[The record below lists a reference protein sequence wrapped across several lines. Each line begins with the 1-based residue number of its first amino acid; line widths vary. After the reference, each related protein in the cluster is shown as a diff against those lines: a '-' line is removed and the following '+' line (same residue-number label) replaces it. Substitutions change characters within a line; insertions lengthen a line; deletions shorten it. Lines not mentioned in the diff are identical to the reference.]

1 MPASLRVGHKW
12 EEAVV
17 FVSSGVR
24 NSWDLSST
32 DRIRI
37 LLRKDGVEKVNL
49 FVWCKAPQK
58 KMEKQANRTER
69 LGALLSSRNALVRR
83 EAAQAL
89 GHFPLTNPYV
99 IDILKNNFQANAW
112 DTREAAV
119 EAFRAI
125 LKAMPFKSQVISPRI
140 DSISRLNLRDTVR
153 TYHPLLSCEAEL
165 VTRMGVCSFGEQR
178 KLVDE
183 QLDFQ
188 SVIGISSGT
197 FLSEDD
203 FSSSGNVKETT
214 PERKLDLVATTD
226 TIGCDDSLEEL
237 DAAIYSVCIRLMRD
251 VVDVKWEIRHGAA
264 LAIACILTVAPS
276 RLSPSL
282 VDVLATRLF
291 QTIALDKFIDF
302 SSGRTAV
309 GPVREAVAECIARLT
324 MVFPSSGFVDI
335 IFDHIYMLHKMTD
348 GIQAECYNAN
358 DLESHKRTWF
368 HRQAALLIIK
378 YHLAGPYYD
387 VKFNEVFRLLLCSF
401 EDSHDE
407 VCASALSAI
416 TTLFCKDD
424 LKPEVSEMISHVEHV
439 IYRFIDSTCN
449 VSRNQLL
456 DIDTVAVDL
465 LSLLA
470 IWLQGD
476 SSRKLPYPVSSN
488 LSYLLDPLHIT
499 LSLKVVNVFSV
510 SFSRPS
516 PLKDE
521 NEYKEFETCI
531 MSVLASLFHTVLFA
545 APQDTED
552 LIEACILCVHRIVE
566 YFVFVKHLPQALV
579 ETIGRWTACLLI
591 DARNAEIDLEKC
603 NVRSDASRNSTEC
616 LCGDEIRSLSDMIRI
631 DVVLTRKL
639 HVARFLAPLIS
650 AIYNFPSRIGN
661 QLLSEAVQLL
671 ITPTMKSLLIM
682 HRLGG
687 VLLSHAWFTYVWRS
701 GITIDIPSYVAEVL
715 HGLIMSPN
723 AAYDDEKMFF
733 LYLDNAYK
741 DFASYCRMKGV
752 SATEI
757 FDVEGH
763 GYTVDNN
770 ASALYDICHNILRE
784 ASDRETLRLRYD
796 SFKYAVATAKAVMTS
811 NISRVN
817 ALIVSSLLLIYPR
830 SLLDSPSLNPF
841 VKPLMELIR
850 FEENVTLAQYALNS
864 IPILFRIASEKQ
876 PSPHAKMIKQIVMSL
891 VSCPNRFPQEIDR
904 EEDVVLSQ
912 SVKRPF
918 SSRSRNAEYVIRM
931 LVTPIAGTDMASLL
945 DFRNHSS
952 LKEAA
957 MFMMAYTVFI
967 DESRIQR
974 LIPPH
979 LSDIILELGVYLTS
993 ENAVARYCAAQ
1004 CLSNIARIDGF
1015 LRPVLQTVAPLQR
1028 KLRTGETRAHVR
1040 CGLVE
1045 LLFLLSGFHV
1055 EMLGGLRLLAPI
1067 SLRLMADNSQVVREA
1082 AAVSFRNFVPL
1093 MTLKANR
1100 RVEEQ
1105 SLRENDVAD
1114 EIFGD
1119 NSLDLLL
1126 GDPSRLPELRL
1137 TDIKGLSASTC
1148 LRHYQQEGIRWMSF
1162 LEEFGLSGI
1171 LADDMGLGKT
1181 LQTLCLLAMK
1191 IYRKPQAKVLIVCPP
1206 TLVNHWCAEWSKF
1219 FPTLSPFYKIEEGC
1233 REKKL
1238 LMDNSQKVTV
1248 ISYNTVRFCTYVQDV
1263 EWYYMI
1269 LDEGHMIRNPTTQL
1283 FKTLT
1288 NIKAQNRLILSGT
1301 PVQNTP
1307 ADLWALFQFLMPG
1320 YLGTMKQFKLAFLN
1334 AINGSRNINASAQEI
1349 KEGQDA
1355 LERLHKSILPFV
1367 MRRLK
1372 TDVLEDLPEKIVQDY
1387 MCSMTTVQRF
1397 VYNHIVDMYQ
1407 SARRTSTN
1415 RPTFCALETI
1425 AELRK
1430 CTVHP
1435 CLVSQ
1440 KSLKDLDIDKL
1451 QGCVE
1456 ESGKIIALRE
1466 LLKECGIGSREHYTL
1481 SEESAVQDSEISET
1495 GNGHRALIFCQRLS
1509 AVQLLVNLFSSG
1521 ELGSDIRYAVLD
1533 GTIPINER
1541 YAIAEKF
1548 NVDPSIHL
1556 LILTT
1561 NIGGEGLNLI
1571 GADIVIF
1578 LEHDWNPVK
1587 DLQAM
1592 DRAHRIG
1599 QRCAVNVYRLITEGS
1614 IEQKI
1619 MRLQKFKT
1627 DTANALVGAD
1637 NRSLQTMATEQLM
1650 ELFVIDDVL
1659 PGTSLDVRSSKKSY
1673 ESNTF
1678 SVSDKHSTSSDIG
1691 EKLNIEEL
1699 WELSQY
1705 DRYHASSIAHSF
1717 ELPTRNDNSSTLVS
1731 DASSSSNSGVVSGSS
1746 ECKKLR
1752 LDD

>member
-1 MPASLRVGHKW
+1 
-12 EEAVV
+12 
-17 FVSSGVR
+17 
-24 NSWDLSST
+24 
-32 DRIRI
+32 
-37 LLRKDGVEKVNL
+37 
-49 FVWCKAPQK
+49 
-58 KMEKQANRTER
+58 MEKQANKTER
-69 LGALLSSRNALVRR
+69 LGALLSSRNALVRH

-89 GHFPLTNPYV
+89 GHFPLTNPHV
-99 IDILKNNFQANAW
+99 IDILKNNFQASAW

-125 LKAMPFKSQVISPRI
+125 LKAMPSKSQVVLPRI
-140 DSISRLNLRDTVR
+140 DNVSRLNLRDAVR

-188 SVIGISSGT
+188 SVVGISSGT

-203 FSSSGNVKETT
+203 FSSSGNIKETI
-214 PERKLDLVATTD
+214 PEKKLDLVTAD
-226 TIGCDDSLEEL
+226 TISCDDSLEEL
-237 DAAIYSVCIRLMRD
+237 DAAVYSVCIQLMRD

-282 VDVLATRLF
+282 VDVLATRLL
-291 QTIALDKFIDF
+291 QAIALDKFIDF

-324 MVFPSSGFVDI
+324 MVFPSPEFVDI
-335 IFDHIYMLHKMTD
+335 IFDHIYTLHKMAD
-348 GIQAECYNAN
+348 GIQADCHSAN
-358 DLESHKRTWF
+358 DLESYKRAWF

-387 VKFNEVFRLLLCSF
+387 VNFNEIFKLLLCSF

-465 LSLLA
+465 LSLLV

-476 SSRKLPYPVSSN
+476 CARKLPYPVSSN
-488 LSYLLDPLHIT
+488 LSRLLDPLHIT
-499 LSLKVVNVFSV
+499 LSLKVVSVFSV

-521 NEYKEFETCI
+521 HECKEFEACT
-531 MSVLASLFHTVLFA
+531 MSVLASLFRIVLFA

-552 LIEACILCVHRIVE
+552 LIEACILCVHRIIE
-566 YFVFVKHLPQALV
+566 YFMFAKHLPQALV
-579 ETIGRWTACLLI
+579 ETIGRWTACLLV

-603 NVRSDASRNSTEC
+603 NVGSGASRNPTEC

-631 DVVLTRKL
+631 DVVLIRKL

-650 AIYNFPSRIGN
+650 TIYNFPSKIGD

-671 ITPTMKSLLIM
+671 ITPTMKSLVIM

-687 VLLSHAWFTYVWRS
+687 VLLSHAWFTYIWRS

-741 DFASYCRMKGV
+741 DFASYCRKKGV
-752 SATEI
+752 SAAEV
-757 FDVEGH
+757 FDVEEH
-763 GYTVDNN
+763 GDTVDNN
-770 ASALYDICHNILRE
+770 ASALYNICYNILE
-784 ASDRETLRLRYD
+784 EMNDRETLRLRYE

-817 ALIVSSLLLIYPR
+817 ALTVSSLLLIYPR

-850 FEENVTLAQYALNS
+850 FEENVTFAQYALNS

-876 PSPHAKMIKQIVMSL
+876 PSPHAKMIKQIVVSL
-891 VSCPNRFPQEIDR
+891 VSCTNRFPPEVDSEQ
-904 EEDVVLSQ
+904 DVVLSQ
-912 SVKRPF
+912 CVKGPF
-918 SSRSRNAEYVIRM
+918 SPRSQNAEYVIRM
-931 LVTPIAGTDMASLL
+931 LVTPIAGTNIASLL
-945 DFRNHSS
+945 DFRNRGS
-952 LKEAA
+952 LKETAV
-957 MFMMAYTVFI
+957 FMMAYTVFV
-967 DESRIQR
+967 DESRVQR
-974 LIPPH
+974 RVPPD
-979 LSDIILELGVYLTS
+979 LSDIVLELGVYLTS
-993 ENAVARYCAAQ
+993 ENAVVRYCAAQ

-1015 LRPVLQTVAPLQR
+1015 LRSVLQAAIAPLQA

-1045 LLFLLSGFHV
+1045 LLFLLSSFHV

-1067 SLRLMADNSQVVREA
+1067 SLRLMADSCHVVREA
-1082 AAVSFRNFVPL
+1082 AAISFRNFVPL

-1100 RVEEQ
+1100 KIERH
-1105 SLRENDVAD
+1105 SILKNDVAD

-1119 NSLDLLL
+1119 NSLELLL

-1137 TDIKGLSASTC
+1137 TDIKGLNASTC
-1148 LRHYQQEGIRWMSF
+1148 LRQYQQEGIRWMSF
-1162 LEEFGLSGI
+1162 LEEYGLSGI

-1191 IYRKPQAKVLIVCPP
+1191 ICHKPQAKVLIVCPP

-1219 FPTLSPFYKIEEGC
+1219 FPTLSPFHKIEEGC
-1233 REKKL
+1233 KEKKL
-1238 LMDNSQKVTV
+1238 SMNNPQKVTV
-1248 ISYNTVRFCTYVQDV
+1248 MSYNTVRFCTYVQNI

-1283 FKTLT
+1283 FKALT

-1320 YLGTMKQFKLAFLN
+1320 YLGTMRQFKLAFLN
-1334 AINGSRNINASAQEI
+1334 AINGSRNVNASAQEI

-1387 MCSMTTVQRF
+1387 MCSMTSVQRF
-1397 VYNHIVDMYQ
+1397 IYNHIVDIYQ
-1407 SARRTSTN
+1407 SSRRTSTN
-1415 RPTFCALETI
+1415 RPSFCALETI

-1435 CLVSQ
+1435 SLVSH
-1440 KSLKDLDIDKL
+1440 KSLEDLNIEKL
-1451 QGCVE
+1451 KGCVE

-1466 LLKECGIGSREHYTL
+1466 LLKECGIGSREHYAL
-1481 SEESAVQDSEISET
+1481 SEESAVQDNEISAT

-1533 GTIPINER
+1533 GTVPVNER
-1541 YAIAEKF
+1541 HTVAEKF
-1548 NVDPSIHL
+1548 NIDPSIHV

-1627 DTANALVGAD
+1627 NTANALVGAD

-1650 ELFVIDDVL
+1650 ELFVIDDVS
-1659 PGTSLDVRSSKKSY
+1659 PGTSLDTRSSKKSR
-1673 ESNTF
+1673 ESDSSST
-1678 SVSDKHSTSSDIG
+1678 SDKYFTSSDIG
-1691 EKLNIEEL
+1691 EKLSIEEL
-1699 WELSQY
+1699 WEMSQY
-1705 DRYHASSIAHSF
+1705 DRYNASSIAHSF
-1717 ELPTRNDNSSTLVS
+1717 EVPGWNNNSSTLIW
-1731 DASSSSNSGVVSGSS
+1731 DTASSSGIVSDSI

-1752 LDD
+1752 LGN

>member
-1 MPASLRVGHKW
+1 
-12 EEAVV
+12 
-17 FVSSGVR
+17 
-24 NSWDLSST
+24 
-32 DRIRI
+32 
-37 LLRKDGVEKVNL
+37 
-49 FVWCKAPQK
+49 
-58 KMEKQANRTER
+58 MEKHANRTER
-69 LGALLSSRNALVRR
+69 LGALLSSRNALVRH

-89 GHFPLTNPYV
+89 GHFPLTNSHV
-99 IDILKNNFQANAW
+99 IDVLKNNFQASVW

-125 LKAMPFKSQVISPRI
+125 LKAMPSKNQVVSPRI
-140 DSISRLNLRDTVR
+140 DNVSRLNLEDAVR

-188 SVIGISSGT
+188 SVVGISSGT

-203 FSSSGNVKETT
+203 FSSSGNMKEII
-214 PERKLDLVATTD
+214 PEKKLDLVTAD
-226 TIGCDDSLEEL
+226 TIGCEDNLEEL
-237 DAAIYSVCIRLMRD
+237 DAAVYSVCIQLMRD

-276 RLSPSL
+276 WLSPSL
-282 VDVLATRLF
+282 VDVLATRLL
-291 QTIALDKFIDF
+291 QAIALDKFIDF

-324 MVFPSSGFVDI
+324 MVFPSPEFVDI
-335 IFDHIYMLHKMTD
+335 IFDHIYMLHKMTY
-348 GIQAECYNAN
+348 GNQAECQNSG
-358 DLESHKRTWF
+358 DLESHKHTWF

-387 VKFNEVFRLLLCSF
+387 VKFNEIFKLLLCSF

-416 TTLFCKDD
+416 TTLFCKVD
-424 LKPEVSEMISHVEHV
+424 LKPEVSEMISHVEH
-439 IYRFIDSTCN
+439 
-449 VSRNQLL
+449 LL

-465 LSLLA
+465 LSLLV

-476 SSRKLPYPVSSN
+476 SARKLPYPVSKN
-488 LSYLLDPLHIT
+488 LSRLLDPLHIT
-499 LSLKVVNVFSV
+499 LSLKVVSVFSV

-516 PLKDE
+516 PLKDQ
-521 NEYKEFETCI
+521 NECDEFETCT
-531 MSVLASLFHTVLFA
+531 MSILASLFRIVLFA
-545 APQDTED
+545 APQDTDD

-566 YFVFVKHLPQALV
+566 YFIFTKHLPQALV

-603 NVRSDASRNSTEC
+603 NVGSGANGNPTEC

-639 HVARFLAPLIS
+639 HVARFLAPLVS
-650 AIYNFPSRIGN
+650 AIYNFPSRIGD

-671 ITPTMKSLLIM
+671 ITPTMK
-682 HRLGG
+682 
-687 VLLSHAWFTYVWRS
+687 RS
-701 GITIDIPSYVAEVL
+701 GTTIELPNYVAEVL

-741 DFASYCRMKGV
+741 DFASYCRKKGV
-752 SATEI
+752 SAAEV

-763 GYTVDNN
+763 GDTVDNN
-770 ASALYDICHNILRE
+770 ASALYDICYNILRE
-784 ASDRETLRLRYD
+784 TNDRETLRLRYE

-817 ALIVSSLLLIYPR
+817 ALTVSSLLLIYPR
-830 SLLDSPSLNPF
+830 SLLESPSLNPF
-841 VKPLMELIR
+841 VKPMMELIR
-850 FEENVTLAQYALNS
+850 FEENVTFAQYALNS

-876 PSPHAKMIKQIVMSL
+876 PSPHPKMIKQIVVSL
-891 VSCPNRFPQEIDR
+891 VSCTNRFPPETGR
-904 EEDVVLSQ
+904 EEVVLSQ
-912 SVKRPF
+912 CVRGPF
-918 SSRSRNAEYVIRM
+918 SSRSQNAEYVIRM

-945 DFRNHSS
+945 DFRNRSS
-952 LKEAA
+952 LEEAA
-957 MFMMAYTVFI
+957 MFMMAYTVFV

-974 LIPPH
+974 RIPPN
-979 LSDIILELGVYLTS
+979 LSDIISELGVHLTS
-993 ENAVARYCAAQ
+993 ENAVVRYCAAQ

-1015 LRPVLQTVAPLQR
+1015 LRSVLQTAVAPLQK

-1045 LLFLLSGFHV
+1045 LLFLLSNFHV

-1067 SLRLMADNSQVVREA
+1067 SLRLMADSCQVVREA
-1082 AAVSFRNFVPL
+1082 AAISFRNFVPL

-1100 RVEEQ
+1100 RIEGQ
-1105 SLRENDVAD
+1105 SVLENDVAD

-1126 GDPSRLPELRL
+1126 GDPTRLPELQL
-1137 TDIKGLSASTC
+1137 ADIKGLNTSTC
-1148 LRHYQQEGIRWMSF
+1148 LRQYQQEGIRWMSF
-1162 LEEFGLSGI
+1162 LEEYGLSGI

-1191 IYRKPQAKVLIVCPP
+1191 IYRKPEAKVLIVCPP
-1206 TLVNHWCAEWSKF
+1206 TLINHWCAEWSKF
-1219 FPTLSPFYKIEEGC
+1219 FPTLTPFHKIEEGYK
-1233 REKKL
+1233 EKKL
-1238 LMDNSQKVTV
+1238 LMDKSQKVTV
-1248 ISYNTVRFCTYVQDV
+1248 MSYNTVRFCTDI

-1283 FKTLT
+1283 FKALT

-1320 YLGTMKQFKLAFLN
+1320 YLGTMRQFKFAFLN

-1397 VYNHIVDMYQ
+1397 VYNHIIDMYQ

-1415 RPTFCALETI
+1415 RPSVCVLETI

-1435 CLVSQ
+1435 YLVSN
-1440 KSLKDLDIDKL
+1440 KSLKDLDIDRL
-1451 QGCVE
+1451 QGSVE

-1466 LLKECGIGSREHYTL
+1466 LLKECGIGSREHYAL
-1481 SEESAVQDSEISET
+1481 PEEPAVQDSEISET
-1495 GNGHRALIFCQRLS
+1495 GSGHRALIFCQRLV

-1533 GTIPINER
+1533 GTVPVNER
-1541 YAIAEKF
+1541 HAVAEKF
-1548 NVDPSIHL
+1548 NVDPSIHV

-1599 QRCAVNVYRLITEGS
+1599 QKCAVNVYRLITEGS

-1650 ELFVIDDVL
+1650 ELFAVDDVS
-1659 PGTSLDVRSSKKSY
+1659 PGTSLDARSSKKSRENDAPSTY
-1673 ESNTF
+1673 
-1678 SVSDKHSTSSDIG
+1678 DKHFTSSDIG

-1705 DRYHASSIAHSF
+1705 DRYNASSIAQSF
-1717 ELPTRNDNSSTLVS
+1717 ESSALNDNSSVS
-1731 DASSSSNSGVVSGSS
+1731 ISGGIDSDSSV
-1746 ECKKLR
+1746 CKKLR

>member
-1 MPASLRVGHKW
+1 
-12 EEAVV
+12 
-17 FVSSGVR
+17 
-24 NSWDLSST
+24 
-32 DRIRI
+32 
-37 LLRKDGVEKVNL
+37 
-49 FVWCKAPQK
+49 
-58 KMEKQANRTER
+58 MEKQANRIER

-89 GHFPLTNPYV
+89 GHFPLTNSYV
-99 IDILKNNFQANAW
+99 IDILKNNFQSSAW

-125 LKAMPFKSQVISPRI
+125 LKAMPSKSQVVSPRI
-140 DSISRLNLRDTVR
+140 DSVSRLNLRDAVR
-153 TYHPLLSCEAEL
+153 TYHPLLSCEADL
-165 VTRMGVCSFGEQR
+165 VTRMGICSFGEQR

-188 SVIGISSGT
+188 SVVGISSGT

-203 FSSSGNVKETT
+203 FSSSGNVKETI
-214 PERKLDLVATTD
+214 PEKKLDLVTSDAID
-226 TIGCDDSLEEL
+226 CDDSLEEL
-237 DAAIYSVCIRLMRD
+237 DAAVYSICIQLMRD

-264 LAIACILTVAPS
+264 LAIACILTIAPS
-276 RLSPSL
+276 RLSSLL
-282 VDVLATRLF
+282 VDILATRLL
-291 QTIALDKFIDF
+291 QAIALDKFIDF

-324 MVFPSSGFVDI
+324 MVFSTPEFVDI
-335 IFDHIYMLHKMTD
+335 IFDHIYTLHKMTD
-348 GIQAECYNAN
+348 GIQTECQNAN
-358 DLESHKRTWF
+358 DLESHKRIWF

-387 VKFNEVFRLLLCSF
+387 VKFNEVFKLLLCSF

-439 IYRFIDSTCN
+439 IYRFIESTCS

-465 LSLLA
+465 LSLLV

-476 SSRKLPYPVSSN
+476 SSRKLPYSVSNN
-488 LSYLLDPLHIT
+488 LSHLLDPLHIT
-499 LSLKVVNVFSV
+499 LSLKVVSVFSV
-510 SFSRPS
+510 SFSRRS
-516 PLKDE
+516 PLKDNHE
-521 NEYKEFETCI
+521 CEEFETCT
-531 MSVLASLFHTVLFA
+531 MSVLASLFRVVLFA
-545 APQDTED
+545 GPQDTED

-566 YFVFVKHLPQALV
+566 HFIFVKHLPQALV

-603 NVRSDASRNSTEC
+603 NVGASAGRSPTEC

-650 AIYNFPSRIGN
+650 AIYNFPSRIGD

-671 ITPTMKSLLIM
+671 IIPTMKSLVIM

-687 VLLSHAWFTYVWRS
+687 VLLSHAWFTYAWRS
-701 GITIDIPSYVAEVL
+701 GITTDIPSYITEVL
-715 HGLIMSPN
+715 HSLIMSPN

-741 DFASYCRMKGV
+741 DFASYCRKKGV
-752 SATEI
+752 SAIELL
-757 FDVEGH
+757 DVEAH
-763 GYTVDNN
+763 GDTVDNN
-770 ASALYDICHNILRE
+770 ASALYNICHNILRE
-784 ASDRETLRLRYD
+784 TNDKEILRLRYE

-817 ALIVSSLLLIYPR
+817 ALTVSSLLLIYPR

-850 FEENVTLAQYALNS
+850 FEENITFAQYALNS

-876 PSPHAKMIKQIVMSL
+876 PNPHAKMIKQIVVSL
-891 VSCPNRFPQEIDR
+891 VSCTNRFPPESDS
-904 EEDVVLSQ
+904 EDVILSQ
-912 SVKRPF
+912 CARGPF
-918 SSRSRNAEYVIRM
+918 SSRSQNAEYVIRM
-931 LVTPIAGTDMASLL
+931 LVTPVAGTDMASLL
-945 DFRNHSS
+945 DFRNRSS
-952 LKEAA
+952 LKETA

-974 LIPPH
+974 RVPPD
-979 LSDIILELGVYLTS
+979 LSDIVLELGIHLTS
-993 ENAVARYCAAQ
+993 ENAVVRYCAAQ

-1015 LRPVLQTVAPLQR
+1015 LRSVLQAAVAPLQR

-1045 LLFLLSGFHV
+1045 LLFLLSDFHV

-1067 SLRLMADNSQVVREA
+1067 SLRLMADSCHIVREVA
-1082 AAVSFRNFVPL
+1082 AISFRNFVPL

-1100 RVEEQ
+1100 RIEEQ
-1105 SLRENDVAD
+1105 SLLKNDVAD

-1137 TDIKGLSASTC
+1137 TDIKGLNASTS

-1162 LEEFGLSGI
+1162 LEEYGLNGI

-1191 IYRKPQAKVLIVCPP
+1191 IYHKPQAKVLIVCPP

-1219 FPTLSPFYKIEEGC
+1219 FPTLSPFHKIEEGY
-1233 REKKL
+1233 REKRL
-1238 LMDNSQKVTV
+1238 LMDKSQKVTV
-1248 ISYNTVRFCTYVQDV
+1248 MSYNTVRFCTCVQEI
-1263 EWYYMI
+1263 EWYYII

-1283 FKTLT
+1283 FKALT

-1307 ADLWALFQFLMPG
+1307 VDLWSLFQFLMPG
-1320 YLGTMKQFKLAFLN
+1320 YLGTIRQFKLTFLN
-1334 AINGSRNINASAQEI
+1334 AINGSRNVNASAQEI

-1355 LERLHKSILPFV
+1355 LERLHKSVLPFV

-1397 VYNHIVDMYQ
+1397 LYNRIVDMYQ
-1407 SARRTSTN
+1407 SARRNSTN
-1415 RPTFCALETI
+1415 NRPSFCALETI

-1435 CLVSQ
+1435 SLVSH
-1440 KSLKDLDIDKL
+1440 KSLEDLDLEKL
-1451 QGCVE
+1451 KGCVE

-1466 LLKECGIGSREHYTL
+1466 LLKECGIGSREHYAL
-1481 SEESAVQDSEISET
+1481 SEESTLQDSEISQT

-1521 ELGSDIRYAVLD
+1521 ELGSDIRFAVLD
-1533 GTIPINER
+1533 GTVPVNER
-1541 YAIAEKF
+1541 HAVAEKF
-1548 NVDPSIHL
+1548 NVDPSIHV

-1561 NIGGEGLNLI
+1561 NIGGEGLNLT

-1599 QRCAVNVYRLITEGS
+1599 QKCAVNVYRLITEGS

-1650 ELFVIDDVL
+1650 ELFAIDDVS
-1659 PGTSLDVRSSKKSY
+1659 PGTSLDAYSPRKSRESDTSS
-1673 ESNTF
+1673 TF
-1678 SVSDKHSTSSDIG
+1678 DKHSKSSDIG
-1691 EKLNIEEL
+1691 EKLSIEEL

-1705 DRYHASSIAHSF
+1705 DRYNASSIAHSF
-1717 ELPTRNDNSSTLVS
+1717 EVSGWNNNASTVISNTSNNSGTVNDNIK
-1731 DASSSSNSGVVSGSS
+1731 
-1746 ECKKLR
+1746 CKKSR

>member
-1 MPASLRVGHKW
+1 
-12 EEAVV
+12 
-17 FVSSGVR
+17 
-24 NSWDLSST
+24 
-32 DRIRI
+32 
-37 LLRKDGVEKVNL
+37 
-49 FVWCKAPQK
+49 
-58 KMEKQANRTER
+58 MEKQANRTER
-69 LGALLSSRNALVRR
+69 LGVLLSSRNALVRH

-89 GHFPLTNPYV
+89 GHFPLTNPHV
-99 IDILKNNFQANAW
+99 IDILKNNFQASAW

-125 LKAMPFKSQVISPRI
+125 LKAMPSKSQIVSPRI
-140 DSISRLNLRDTVR
+140 DSVSRLNLEDVVR

-188 SVIGISSGT
+188 SVVGISSGT

-203 FSSSGNVKETT
+203 FSLSGNIKEII
-214 PERKLDLVATTD
+214 PEKKLDPVTAD
-226 TIGCDDSLEEL
+226 TVGCDDSLEEL
-237 DAAIYSVCIRLMRD
+237 DAAVYSVCIQLMRD

-276 RLSPSL
+276 RLPPSL
-282 VDVLATRLF
+282 VDVLATRLL
-291 QTIALDKFIDF
+291 QAIALDKFIDF

-324 MVFPSSGFVDI
+324 MVFPFSEFVDI
-335 IFDHIYMLHKMTD
+335 IFDHIYTLHKMTC
-348 GIQAECYNAN
+348 GIQAECQNTN
-358 DLESHKRTWF
+358 DLESHKHTWF

-378 YHLAGPYYD
+378 YHLAGSYYD
-387 VKFNEVFRLLLCSF
+387 VKFNEIFKLLLCSF

-416 TTLFCKDD
+416 TTLFCKAD

-465 LSLLA
+465 LSLLV

-476 SSRKLPYPVSSN
+476 SARKLPYPVSNN
-488 LSYLLDPLHIT
+488 LARLLDPLHIT
-499 LSLKVVNVFSV
+499 LSLKVISVFSV
-510 SFSRPS
+510 SFSRLS
-516 PLKDE
+516 PLKDQ
-521 NEYKEFETCI
+521 NECDEFEACTVSI
-531 MSVLASLFHTVLFA
+531 LASLFHIVLFT

-566 YFVFVKHLPQALV
+566 SFIFAKHLPQALV

-603 NVRSDASRNSTEC
+603 NVGSGTSRNPTEC

-650 AIYNFPSRIGN
+650 AIYNFPSKIGN

-671 ITPTMKSLLIM
+671 ITPTMKSLVIM

-701 GITIDIPSYVAEVL
+701 GITIDIPNYVAEVL

-741 DFASYCRMKGV
+741 DFASYCRKKGV
-752 SATEI
+752 TAAEI

-763 GYTVDNN
+763 GDTVDNN
-770 ASALYDICHNILRE
+770 ASALYDICYNILRE
-784 ASDRETLRLRYD
+784 TNDREILRLRYE

-817 ALIVSSLLLIYPR
+817 ALTVSSLLLIYPR

-850 FEENVTLAQYALNS
+850 YEENVTFAQYALNS

-876 PSPHAKMIKQIVMSL
+876 PSPHAKMIKQIVVSL
-891 VSCPNRFPQEIDR
+891 ISCANRFPPETDR
-904 EEDVVLSQ
+904 EVVLSQ
-912 SVKRPF
+912 CSRGPF
-918 SSRSRNAEYVIRM
+918 SSRSQNAEYVIRM

-945 DFRNHSS
+945 DFRNRSS

-957 MFMMAYTVFI
+957 MFMMAYTVFV
-967 DESRIQR
+967 DESRIQQR
-974 LIPPH
+974 VPPH
-979 LSDIILELGVYLTS
+979 LSDVVLELGIHLTS
-993 ENAVARYCAAQ
+993 ENAVVRYCAAQ

-1015 LRPVLQTVAPLQR
+1015 LRSVLQAAVAPLQK

-1045 LLFLLSGFHV
+1045 LLLLLSGFHV

-1067 SLRLMADNSQVVREA
+1067 SLRLMADSCQVVREA
-1082 AAVSFRNFVPL
+1082 AAISFRNFVPL

-1100 RVEEQ
+1100 RIEGERV
-1105 SLRENDVAD
+1105 LENDVAD
-1114 EIFGD
+1114 EIFGG
-1119 NSLDLLL
+1119 NTLDLLL

-1137 TDIKGLSASTC
+1137 TDIKGLNASTC
-1148 LRHYQQEGIRWMSF
+1148 LRQYQQEGIRWMSF
-1162 LEEFGLSGI
+1162 LEEYGLSGI

-1191 IYRKPQAKVLIVCPP
+1191 INRKPQAKVLIVCPP
-1206 TLVNHWCAEWSKF
+1206 TLVNHWCAEWLKF
-1219 FPTLSPFYKIEEGC
+1219 FPSLSPFHKIEEGC
-1233 REKKL
+1233 KEKKL
-1238 LMDNSQKVTV
+1238 MDKSQKVTV
-1248 ISYNTVRFCTYVQDV
+1248 ISYNTVRFCTYVQDI

-1283 FKTLT
+1283 FKALT

-1320 YLGTMKQFKLAFLN
+1320 YLGTMRQFKLTFLN
-1334 AINGSRNINASAQEI
+1334 AINGSRNVNASVQEI

-1372 TDVLEDLPEKIVQDY
+1372 KDVLEDLPEKIVQDY
-1387 MCSMTTVQRF
+1387 MCSMTIVQRF

-1415 RPTFCALETI
+1415 RPSFCALETI

-1435 CLVSQ
+1435 SLVSH
-1440 KSLKDLDIDKL
+1440 KSLEDLHMDKL
-1451 QGCVE
+1451 RGCVE

-1466 LLKECGIGSREHYTL
+1466 LLKECGIGSREHYAL

-1495 GNGHRALIFCQRLS
+1495 GNGHRALIFCQRL
-1509 AVQLLVNLFSSG
+1509 ATVQLLVNLFSSG

-1533 GTIPINER
+1533 GTVALNER
-1541 YAIAEKF
+1541 HAVAEKF
-1548 NVDPSIHL
+1548 NIDPSIHV

-1599 QRCAVNVYRLITEGS
+1599 QRCVVNVYRLITEGS

-1627 DTANALVGAD
+1627 DTANALVSAD
-1637 NRSLQTMATEQLM
+1637 NRSLQTMATEQLV
-1650 ELFVIDDVL
+1650 ELFAIDDVL
-1659 PGTSLDVRSSKKSY
+1659 PGTSVDARFSKKSRN
-1673 ESNTF
+1673 SDAPST
-1678 SVSDKHSTSSDIG
+1678 SDKRFTSSDIG

-1705 DRYHASSIAHSF
+1705 DRYNASSIAHSF
-1717 ELPTRNDNSSTLVS
+1717 ELPGLNDNSSTLIS
-1731 DASSSSNSGVVSGSS
+1731 DTSGSS
-1746 ECKKLR
+1746 GIASDSSICKKLR

>member
-1 MPASLRVGHKW
+1 MPASLRGTD
-12 EEAVV
+12 EESLNSEIPGEGGLHMEDYNCLSKEIIQDKDLMKNITYPYCVV
-17 FVSSGVR
+17 VDQTCGWVK
-24 NSWDLSST
+24 
-32 DRIRI
+32 
-37 LLRKDGVEKVNL
+37 LLRKDGVEK
-49 FVWCKAPQK
+49 
-58 KMEKQANRTER
+58 ANRTER

-89 GHFPLTNPYV
+89 GHFLSQIPM
-99 IDILKNNFQANAW
+99 NNFQANAW

-276 RLSPSL
+276 R
-282 VDVLATRLF
+282 
-291 QTIALDKFIDF
+291 
-302 SSGRTAV
+302 TAV

-407 VCASALSAI
+407 
-416 TTLFCKDD
+416 
-424 LKPEVSEMISHVEHV
+424 PEVSEMISHVEHV

-449 VSRNQLL
+449 VSRNQASSFKMNSFIKKAISLL

-591 DARNAEIDLEKC
+591 DARNAEID
-603 NVRSDASRNSTEC
+603 ASRNSTEC

-639 HVARFLAPLIS
+639 H
-650 AIYNFPSRIGN
+650 IGN

-723 AAYDDEKMFF
+723 AAYDDEKI
-733 LYLDNAYK
+733 
-741 DFASYCRMKGV
+741 
-752 SATEI
+752 ATEI

-904 EEDVVLSQ
+904 RRRSLITVC
-912 SVKRPF
+912 KRPF

-1206 TLVNHWCAEWSKF
+1206 TLVNHWCAEWSK
-1219 FPTLSPFYKIEEGC
+1219 
-1233 REKKL
+1233 
-1238 LMDNSQKVTV
+1238 
-1248 ISYNTVRFCTYVQDV
+1248 DV

-1307 ADLWALFQFLMPG
+1307 ADLWALFQ
-1320 YLGTMKQFKLAFLN
+1320 
-1334 AINGSRNINASAQEI
+1334 
-1349 KEGQDA
+1349 EGQDA

-1440 KSLKDLDIDKL
+1440 KSLKNKL

-1561 NIGGEGLNLI
+1561 N
-1571 GADIVIF
+1571 
-1578 LEHDWNPVK
+1578 
-1587 DLQAM
+1587 AM

-1746 ECKKLR
+1746 ECKNFGLMTEDLKLR
-1752 LDD
+1752 F

>member
-1 MPASLRVGHKW
+1 
-12 EEAVV
+12 
-17 FVSSGVR
+17 
-24 NSWDLSST
+24 
-32 DRIRI
+32 
-37 LLRKDGVEKVNL
+37 
-49 FVWCKAPQK
+49 
-58 KMEKQANRTER
+58 MEKQANKTER
-69 LGALLSSRNALVRR
+69 LGALLSSRNALVRH

-89 GHFPLTNPYV
+89 GHFPLTNPHV
-99 IDILKNNFQANAW
+99 IDILKNGFKRIISFAVAGNLLGWLSHDDRSLRRNNFQASAW

-125 LKAMPFKSQVISPRI
+125 LKAMPSKSQ
-140 DSISRLNLRDTVR
+140 
-153 TYHPLLSCEAEL
+153 A
-165 VTRMGVCSFGEQR
+165 
-178 KLVDE
+178 
-183 QLDFQ
+183 
-188 SVIGISSGT
+188 
-197 FLSEDD
+197 
-203 FSSSGNVKETT
+203 
-214 PERKLDLVATTD
+214 
-226 TIGCDDSLEEL
+226 
-237 DAAIYSVCIRLMRD
+237 
-251 VVDVKWEIRHGAA
+251 
-264 LAIACILTVAPS
+264 
-276 RLSPSL
+276 
-282 VDVLATRLF
+282 
-291 QTIALDKFIDF
+291 
-302 SSGRTAV
+302 
-309 GPVREAVAECIARLT
+309 
-324 MVFPSSGFVDI
+324 
-335 IFDHIYMLHKMTD
+335 
-348 GIQAECYNAN
+348 
-358 DLESHKRTWF
+358 WF

-387 VKFNEVFRLLLCSF
+387 VNFNEIFKLLLCSF

-465 LSLLA
+465 LSLLV

-476 SSRKLPYPVSSN
+476 CARKLPYPVSSN
-488 LSYLLDPLHIT
+488 LSRLLDPLHIT
-499 LSLKVVNVFSV
+499 LSLKVVSVFSV

-521 NEYKEFETCI
+521 HECKEFEACT
-531 MSVLASLFHTVLFA
+531 MSVLASLFRIVLFA

-552 LIEACILCVHRIVE
+552 LIEACILCVHRIIE
-566 YFVFVKHLPQALV
+566 YFMFAKHLPQALV
-579 ETIGRWTACLLI
+579 ETIGRWTACLLV

-603 NVRSDASRNSTEC
+603 NVGSGASRNPTEC

-631 DVVLTRKL
+631 DVVLIRKL

-650 AIYNFPSRIGN
+650 TIYNFPSKIGD

-671 ITPTMKSLLIM
+671 ITPTMKSLVIM

-687 VLLSHAWFTYVWRS
+687 VLLSHAWFTYIWRS

-733 LYLDNAYK
+733 
-741 DFASYCRMKGV
+741 SEV
-752 SATEI
+752 
-757 FDVEGH
+757 FDVEEH
-763 GYTVDNN
+763 GDTVDNN
-770 ASALYDICHNILRE
+770 ASALYNICYNILE
-784 ASDRETLRLRYD
+784 EMNDRETLRLRYE

-817 ALIVSSLLLIYPR
+817 ALTVSSLLLIYPR

-850 FEENVTLAQYALNS
+850 FEENVTFAQYALNS

-876 PSPHAKMIKQIVMSL
+876 PSPHAKMIKQIVVSL
-891 VSCPNRFPQEIDR
+891 VSCTNRFPPEVDSEQ
-904 EEDVVLSQ
+904 DVVLSQ
-912 SVKRPF
+912 CVKGPF
-918 SSRSRNAEYVIRM
+918 SPRSQNAEYVIRM
-931 LVTPIAGTDMASLL
+931 LVTPIAGTNIASLL
-945 DFRNHSS
+945 DFRNRGS
-952 LKEAA
+952 LKETAV
-957 MFMMAYTVFI
+957 FMMAYTVFV
-967 DESRIQR
+967 DESRVQR
-974 LIPPH
+974 RVPPD
-979 LSDIILELGVYLTS
+979 LSDIVLELGVYLTS
-993 ENAVARYCAAQ
+993 ENAVVRYCAAQ

-1015 LRPVLQTVAPLQR
+1015 LRSVLQAAIAPLQA

-1045 LLFLLSGFHV
+1045 LLFLLSSFHV

-1067 SLRLMADNSQVVREA
+1067 SLRLMADSCHVVREA
-1082 AAVSFRNFVPL
+1082 AAISFRNFVPL

-1100 RVEEQ
+1100 KIERH
-1105 SLRENDVAD
+1105 SILKNDVAD

-1119 NSLDLLL
+1119 NSLELLL

-1137 TDIKGLSASTC
+1137 TDIKGLNASTC
-1148 LRHYQQEGIRWMSF
+1148 LRQYQQEGIRWMSF
-1162 LEEFGLSGI
+1162 LEEYGLSGI

-1191 IYRKPQAKVLIVCPP
+1191 ICHKPQAKVLIVCPP

-1219 FPTLSPFYKIEEGC
+1219 FPTLSPFHKIEEGC
-1233 REKKL
+1233 KEKKL
-1238 LMDNSQKVTV
+1238 SMNNPQKVTV
-1248 ISYNTVRFCTYVQDV
+1248 MSYNTVRFCTYVQNI

-1283 FKTLT
+1283 FKALT

-1320 YLGTMKQFKLAFLN
+1320 YLGTMRQFKLAFLN
-1334 AINGSRNINASAQEI
+1334 AINGSRNVNASAQEI

-1387 MCSMTTVQRF
+1387 MCSMTSVQRF
-1397 VYNHIVDMYQ
+1397 IYNHIVDIYQ
-1407 SARRTSTN
+1407 SSRRTSTN
-1415 RPTFCALETI
+1415 RPSFCALETI

-1435 CLVSQ
+1435 SLVSH
-1440 KSLKDLDIDKL
+1440 KSLEDLNIEKL
-1451 QGCVE
+1451 KGCVE

-1466 LLKECGIGSREHYTL
+1466 LLKECGIGSREHYAL
-1481 SEESAVQDSEISET
+1481 SEESAVQDNEISAT

-1533 GTIPINER
+1533 GTVPVNER
-1541 YAIAEKF
+1541 HTVAEKF
-1548 NVDPSIHL
+1548 NIDPSIHV

-1627 DTANALVGAD
+1627 NTANALVGAD

-1650 ELFVIDDVL
+1650 ELFVIDDVS
-1659 PGTSLDVRSSKKSY
+1659 PGTSLDTRSSKKSR
-1673 ESNTF
+1673 ESDSSST
-1678 SVSDKHSTSSDIG
+1678 SDKYFTSSDIG
-1691 EKLNIEEL
+1691 EKLSIEEL
-1699 WELSQY
+1699 WEMSQY
-1705 DRYHASSIAHSF
+1705 DRYNASSIAHSF
-1717 ELPTRNDNSSTLVS
+1717 EVPGWNNNSSTLIW
-1731 DASSSSNSGVVSGSS
+1731 DTASSSGIVSDSI

-1752 LDD
+1752 LGN